1 MMIHTLDPV
10 HFPAEFF
17 HARFHVA
24 VAGQDPW
31 PIVARF
37 LQIAADEGLIDPT
50 PVIGRELTPL
60 GYVAILE
67 DGRRRAP
74 VFVSVDERRYAA
86 PFTLF
91 PSLDNLRR
99 WYRLARA
106 VGDARLMGS
115 SDEDD
120 DPARVIAGDPEG
132 VRWCPTCEG
141 INLLSA
147 ARCVWCRQTMPP
159 ARRTLPPGAP
169 SDTQGERYRAG
180 R

>member
-1 MMIHTLDPV
+1 MIHTLDPV
-10 HFPAEFF
+10 HFPAEYF

-37 LQIAADEGLIDPT
+37 LNMAADEGLIDPT
-50 PVIGRELTPL
+50 PVIGWELTPL
-60 GYVAILE
+60 GYVAVLE

-99 WYRLARA
+99 WYRLARK

-115 SDEDD
+115 SEDD
-120 DPARVIAGDPEG
+120 ADPARVISYDPEG
-132 VRWCPTCEG
+132 IRWCPTCEG

-147 ARCVWCRQTMPP
+147 ARCVWCRHSLPP
-159 ARRTLPPGAP
+159 ARRTLPPAAAP
-169 SDTQGERYRAG
+169 RGQHEAHRAG